1 MNQSV
6 TFNVNGIK
14 CGGCETTINK
24 ALQALAGVVAVQA
37 SSQDKAVSVQFDADL
52 TSPAAIKDAI
62 ITAGYPVQD
71 NG

>member
-24 ALQALAGVVAVQA
+24 ALQVLGGVVSVQA
-37 SSQDKAVSVQFDADL
+37 SSQEKTVSVQFDTSL
-52 TSPAAIKDAI
+52 TSAEAIRDAI
-62 ITAGYPVQD
+62 VTAGYPVQD
-71 NG
+71 HG